1 MPKKPK
7 QKTLPGK
14 YERGFLA
21 KLDGRS
27 EIAQRLRDNYEA
39 ISDDL
44 GGVTELSHVK
54 AALVERFVFLEAVLS
69 KIEADMANHPAE
81 TQELLGRWIQAV
93 NSLTGLSKVLGLDR
107 RSKNVWNALTVS
119 PTTAP
124 APTPQK
130 PKPIWPGKTVADGT
144 GAH

>member
-7 QKTLPGK
+7 QKTLPDK

-44 GGVTELSHVK
+44 GGVAELSHVK

-69 KIEADMANHPAE
+69 KIEADMANHPTE

-107 RSKNVWNALTVS
+107 RSKNPWNALS
-119 PTTAP
+119 EAPISAP
-124 APTPQK
+124 APAPQK
-130 PKPIWPGKTVADGT
+130 PKPIWPGKVAK
-144 GAH
+144 A